1 MSYFVPSVTL
11 LVAFV
16 MAAGPGSQERPE
28 PQTQL
33 HNAGFESAV
42 LREGWTVHVSR
53 PR

>member
-16 MAAGPGSQERPE
+16 MAAGPGSQER
-28 PQTQL
+28 QTQL